1 MMFSIVLLLIVVGGG
16 ATTHCHA
23 RLVAMVQIFKFLSDD
38 QPTARSRS
46 ISHCRQL
53 ARSTG
58 IRRLRKY
65 CQIKSLT

>member
-1 MMFSIVLLLIVVGGG
+1 MMFSIVLLLIVAGGG

-23 RLVAMVQIFKFLSDD
+23 RLVAMVQIFKFLSDA

-46 ISHCRQL
+46 IAHCRQL
-53 ARSTG
+53 ARSTR